1 MALIPFLPPQAP
13 QFALKSVLPFST
25 WGQKPADHCQW
36 SLPKETHIPDGLI
49 LQLWPKQGVQLGQDG
64 DEPAA
69 RDSRGRGTERRR
81 DPAYPADQGRT

>member
-69 RDSRGRGTERRR
+69 RDSRVRGTERRR